1 MAAKWTKIG
10 SLRKSKNGNLYI
22 KVDSDFSLKKD
33 DALNLQDP
41 RKKIAS
47 SVEAGRLEESKAEEM
62 LSKIP
67 DYIKYDIYS
76 IEE

>member
-1 MAAKWTKIG
+1 MAGKWTKIG
-10 SLRKSKNGNLYI
+10 SLRKSKSGGLYI
-22 KVDSDFSLKKD
+22 KVDSDFQLKQG

-47 SVEAGRLEESKAEEM
+47 AVEAGRMDETKAEEM

-67 DYIKYDIYS
+67 DYIKYDVYS
-76 IEE
+76 VEE